1 MVFVARLRLIY
12 WELVVV
18 CRVEGRREGGIRRK
32 KWVDDVEGVEG
43 VETYGC
49 WGGEG
54 DGCGD
59 EEDEDLELHFAWGV
73 G

>member
-32 KWVDDVEGVEG
+32 K
-43 VETYGC
+43 
-49 WGGEG
+49 
-54 DGCGD
+54 
-59 EEDEDLELHFAWGV
+59 
-73 G
+73 